1 MELKGSPKI
10 SVIVPMY
17 KVEKYIPRCMES
29 IRKQSF
35 TDFEVLMIDD
45 GSPDRSAELAE
56 EFATKDERFVLFHKP
71 NGGLSDARNYG
82 LARAKGEYV
91 VFIDSDDCIHK
102 DYLQVLYDECIK
114 NHAEISYCSFYNSFL
129 MSKITLP
136 SFSRIKS
143 GVFEK
148 EKALNMLI
156 SDKYLHSFA
165 WNKMYK
171 KSLFTDNG
179 IIYPKIYF
187 EDVATSPRVFFHA
200 NQVAVTNRRL
210 YYYER
215 RGGSIMSTMDMKK
228 VNHLLLSIL
237 FITDYVCRHH
247 AYDTYKSS
255 IDRISKKMYM
265 INWYSIINEHVKA
278 WHFKGMK
285 ENFRINRKLYEY
297 LIAEEYTP
305 ARDFPELPF
314 ELQQPHKK
322 GSVS

>member
-1 MELKGSPKI
+1 MTQLKENPKI

-17 KVEKYIPRCMES
+17 KVEKYITRCMES
-29 IRKQSF
+29 VKNQTF
-35 TDFEVLMIDD
+35 TDFEVLIIND
-45 GSPDRSAELAE
+45 GSPDKSAEIAGK
-56 EFATKDERFVLFHKP
+56 FAKEDERFTLFHKI

-82 LARAKGEYV
+82 LERAKGEYV

-102 DYLQVLYDECIK
+102 EYLQVLYDECVK
-114 NHAEISYCSFYNSFL
+114 NGADISYCSFYNSFL
-129 MSKITLP
+129 MSKIVLP

-143 GVFEK
+143 GVFDT

-171 KSLFTDNG
+171 KSLFTDNH

-200 NQVAVTNRRL
+200 NRVSVTSRPL

-237 FITDYVCRHH
+237 FIKNYVCLNN
-247 AYDTYKSS
+247 AYDKYKHS

-265 INWYSIINEHVKA
+265 INWYSIINEHIKA
-278 WHFKGMK
+278 WNFKGMK
-285 ENFRINRKLYEY
+285 ENFGINRKLYEY
-297 LIAEEYTP
+297 LISPDYTP
-305 ARDFPELPF
+305 TKNSPELPI
-314 ELQQPHKK
+314 ELKQPKK
-322 GSVS
+322 N

>member
-1 MELKGSPKI
+1 MKENPKI

-17 KVEKYIPRCMES
+17 KVEKFIPRCMES
-29 IRKQSF
+29 IKNQTF
-35 TDFEVLMIDD
+35 KDFEVLMIDD
-45 GSPDRSAELAE
+45 GSPDKSAELAE
-56 EFATKDERFVLFHKP
+56 KFAKEDERFILFHKT

-82 LARAKGEYV
+82 LERAKGKYV
-91 VFIDSDDCIHK
+91 VFIDSDDCVHK
-102 DYLQVLYDECIK
+102 DYLRVLYDECE
-114 NHAEISYCSFYNSFL
+114 NNGADISYCNFYHSFF
-129 MSKITLP
+129 MSKLILP
-136 SFSRIKS
+136 SFSHIRT

-156 SDKYLHSFA
+156 GDRYLHSFA

-171 KSLFTDNG
+171 KSLFADNH
-179 IIYPKIYF
+179 ITYPKIYF

-200 NQVAVTNRRL
+200 NRVSVTSRPL

-237 FITDYVCRHH
+237 FIKNYVCLNN
-247 AYDTYKSS
+247 AYDKYKHS

-278 WHFKGMK
+278 WNFKGMK
-285 ENFRINRKLYEY
+285 ENFTINRKLYEY
-297 LIAEEYTP
+297 LISPDYTP
-305 ARDFPELPF
+305 TKNSPELPI
-314 ELQQPHKK
+314 ELKQPKK
-322 GSVS
+322 N